1 MLKNSGS
8 KNSNSK
14 ESNSSSSSG
23 LFQNLKRLA
32 NSSASNNNAT
42 SPNNASEHQHP
53 PVGQET
59 STSSASSSSFRR
71 LNGPSRST
79 STEARPLNK
88 KATLNTQNL
97 SQYMNGKISTDAPT
111 SSQHARSHSVQSKY
125 SYSKRTSSQASNK
138 LTRQHTG
145 QSHSATSLLSLG
157 SLTNLSKFTTPDGKI
172 HLEMPSDPYEV
183 EVLFEDIMYK
193 RNIFQSLSGDKQEEL
208 MSYSTEK
215 KWLIVKQDLQNEL
228 KKIRANTTSSSAA
241 SRTSI
246 ASDQH
251 PILTANSTLSSPK
264 SALMTSASSPTSTVY
279 SNTLNHSTTLSSVG
293 TSTPKGHNNKKT
305 IAGGLKKQPSLNSI
319 YRGGP
324 EINTSASTLPGDRTN
339 RPPIHYVQRI
349 LADKLTTDEMKD
361 LWVTLRTEQL
371 DWVDAFI
378 DHQGHI
384 AMANVLMNS
393 IYKTAPREHLTKE
406 LLEKENSFFKC
417 FRVLS
422 MLSQG
427 LYEFS
432 THRLMTDTV
441 AEGLFSTKLVTR
453 KMATEIF
460 VCMLEKKNKNRF
472 EAVLTALDKKFRIG
486 QNLHMI
492 QNFKKM
498 PQYFSHLTLESHLKI
513 IQAWLFAVE
522 QTLDGRG
529 KMGSLVGASDEFKN
543 GGGENAILEYCQWTM
558 VFINHLCSC
567 SDNVNQRMLLRTKL
581 ENCGILRI
589 MNKIKLLDY
598 DKVIDQIELYDNNKL
613 DDFNVK
619 LEASN
624 KAFNVDLKDP
634 LSLLKNLWE
643 ICKGT
648 DNEKLLVSLVQHLF
662 LSSSKLIEENQNP
675 SKLSKQLKLMDS
687 LVTNVSVA
695 STADEE
701 SNMNMAI
708 QRLYDAM
715 QTDEVARRAILE
727 SRTLT
732 KKLEEIQAER
742 DSLSEKLGK
751 AEHGLVGQ
759 LENELHGRDRIL
771 AKNQRVMQQLESEL
785 EELKKKHLLEK
796 HQQEV
801 ELRKMLTIL
810 NSRPEESSD
819 LSKGTK
825 DINPSLNSSEKAN
838 IQKVLQD
845 GLSRAKKD
853 YKDDSKKF
861 GMTLQPN
868 KRLKMLRMQMENIEN
883 EARQLEMTNFAEF
896 EKERLEPPIE
906 IKKPKIKHKKH
917 KIKKSSVKTQGA
929 DMNKLNDLRRA
940 LAEIQMESNDI
951 SKFNVEERVNEL
963 FNEKKSLALKR
974 LKELETKYKGFG
986 IDFNVEEFIETP
998 KKFSV
1003 DEENDAAYPSLDPKA
1018 YQSKL
1023 DEINRITDELLDLQT
1038 QVKQETEEDEDE
1050 ETKSS
1055 SSSSDADDDEIYQDA
1070 SPSQERRGEYSE
1082 LSAGSGPGSFLD
1094 ALSQKYGTGQNVTAS
1109 AGLRDSRGSGHMPSN
1124 VEKSFINR
1132 LRKSTASSAPY
1143 LEELTQK
1150 VNKVE
1155 PFKQNKDEDLVKD
1168 LSTENDIVDGTFV
1181 SDKVGGDVQK
1191 HIKNKVRKR
1200 LDDKEEE
1207 EEGAT
1212 TDTSHVSDSDSEVEA
1227 ENLSTTSSTLHPP
1240 LPLLLSLLPH
1250 PFEVIR
1256 YGQSITR

>member
-8 KNSNSK
+8 KHSNSK
-14 ESNSSSSSG
+14 ESHSNSSSG
-23 LFQNLKRLA
+23 IFQNLKRLA
-32 NSSASNNNAT
+32 NSNAT
-42 SPNNASEHQHP
+42 NSNTGSPTYASQQQHS
-53 PVGQET
+53 PVGNEV
-59 STSSASSSSFRR
+59 STSPASSSSFRK
-71 LNGPSRST
+71 LNAPSRST

-88 KATLNTQNL
+88 KSTLNTQNL
-97 SQYMNGKISTDAPT
+97 SQYMNGKLSGDVPV
-111 SSQHARSHSVQSKY
+111 SSQHARSHSMQSKY
-125 SYSKRTSSQASNK
+125 SYSKRNSSQASNK

-145 QSHSATSLLSLG
+145 QSHSASSLLSQG

-172 HLEMPSDPYEV
+172 YLEMPSDPYEV

-193 RNIFQSLSGDKQEEL
+193 RNIFQSLSEDKQEAL
-208 MSYSTEK
+208 MGYSIEK

-228 KKIRANTTSSSAA
+228 KKMRANTTSSSTA
-241 SRTSI
+241 SRTSM
-246 ASDQH
+246 ASDHH
-251 PILTANSTLSSPK
+251 PILTANSSLSSPK
-264 SALMTSASSPTSTVY
+264 SVLMTSASSPTSTVY
-279 SNTLNHSTTLSSVG
+279 SNSLNHSTTLSSVG
-293 TSTPKGHNNKKT
+293 TSTSKGKKLVS
-305 IAGGLKKQPSLNSI
+305 GSLKKQPSLNNI
-319 YRGGP
+319 YRGGA
-324 EINTSASTLPGDRTN
+324 ENNTSASTLPGDRTN

-349 LADKLTTDEMKD
+349 LADKLTSDEMKD

-393 IYKTAPREHLTKE
+393 IYKTAPRENLTKE

-441 AEGLFSTKLVTR
+441 AEGLFSTKLATR

-460 VCMLEKKNKNRF
+460 VCMLEKKNKSRF
-472 EAVLTALDKKFRIG
+472 EAVLTSLDKKFRIG

-567 SDNVNQRMLLRTKL
+567 SDNINQRMLLRTKL

-619 LEASN
+619 LEANN
-624 KAFNVDLKDP
+624 KAFNVDLHDP
-634 LSLLKNLWE
+634 LSLLKNLWD

-648 DNEKLLVSLVQHLF
+648 ENEKLLVSLVQHLF
-662 LSSSKLIEENQNP
+662 LSSSKLIEENQNS
-675 SKLSKQLKLMDS
+675 SKLTKQLKLMDS

-695 STADEE
+695 STSDEE
-701 SNMNMAI
+701 TNMNMAI

-727 SRTLT
+727 SRALT

-742 DSLSEKLGK
+742 DSLSEKLSK

-759 LENELHGRDRIL
+759 LEDELHERDRIL
-771 AKNQRVMQQLESEL
+771 AKNQRVMQQLEAEL

-810 NSRPEESSD
+810 NSRPEESFN
-819 LSKGTK
+819 KNEGTRGM
-825 DINPSLNSSEKAN
+825 NSSLNSSEKAN

-896 EKERLEPPIE
+896 EKDRLEPPIH
-906 IKKPKIKHKKH
+906 IKKPKVKKM
-917 KIKKSSVKTQGA
+917 KNKDRKPLVKPQEA
-929 DMNKLNDLRRA
+929 DVNKLNDLRRA

-986 IDFNVEEFIETP
+986 IDFNVDEIMDSP
-998 KKFSV
+998 KKNTGDV
-1003 DEENDAAYPSLDPKA
+1003 ETEEDANYASLDPKT
-1018 YQSKL
+1018 YQKKL
-1023 DEINRITDELLDLQT
+1023 DEINRITDQLLDIQT
-1038 QVKQETEEDEDE
+1038 QTEHEIQVEEDGESDL
-1050 ETKSS
+1050 S
-1055 SSSSDADDDEIYQDA
+1055 SSSSDDESEEIYQDA
-1070 SPSQERRGEYSE
+1070 SPTQELRSEHSE
-1082 LSAGSGPGSFLD
+1082 LSSGSGPGSFLD

-1109 AGLRDSRGSGHMPSN
+1109 AAFRR
-1124 VEKSFINR
+1124 E
-1132 LRKSTASSAPY
+1132 
-1143 LEELTQK
+1143 Q
-1150 VNKVE
+1150 
-1155 PFKQNKDEDLVKD
+1155 
-1168 LSTENDIVDGTFV
+1168 
-1181 SDKVGGDVQK
+1181 
-1191 HIKNKVRKR
+1191 
-1200 LDDKEEE
+1200 
-1207 EEGAT
+1207 
-1212 TDTSHVSDSDSEVEA
+1212 
-1227 ENLSTTSSTLHPP
+1227 
-1240 LPLLLSLLPH
+1240 
-1250 PFEVIR
+1250 
-1256 YGQSITR
+1256 